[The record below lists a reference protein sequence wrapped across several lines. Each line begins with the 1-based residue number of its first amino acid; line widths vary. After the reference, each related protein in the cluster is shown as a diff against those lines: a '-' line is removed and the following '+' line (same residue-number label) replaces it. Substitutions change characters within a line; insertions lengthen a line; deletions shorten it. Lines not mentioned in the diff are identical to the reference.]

1 MQLKNGKSF
10 FVAVSLG
17 IISIALGSIAVVAQT
32 ELRPVDPITD
42 PGDCVG
48 PGCPRTHGLDGVAA
62 GAAAPARAGR
72 SLAPIV
78 DGGTCTGPGC
88 ARRAGNPAAASAAS
102 PAGAAAPAPPAAGWS
117 DGGVNVIV
125 VPVPRSPP
133 GTNGPNIIVVP
144 GTPVGP
150 SSPRSNV
157 DPDRQPASATTHV
170 VPQGG
175 TAVII
180 ADPSVAISQ
189 REQPRSAAA
198 AMPRHGAGPQTFDSG
213 LTDCD
218 IPFDE
223 LANRARSC
231 TAGPAA
237 AGRRCE
243 QYSLSQF
250 TEVVQMS
257 MYNSAA
263 GRWDA
268 LCTGTLISPQWVLT
282 AAHCL
287 IEDDPPSKRGA
298 NSGAD
303 LIMGAEELLQF
314 RITADNAVTLTAT
327 ERERKLSRAI
337 VYGRYGGSAKINDI
351 YYSDDLALLQLSSPY
366 PADPVETARL
376 ASPGGFLPDATIAG
390 YGFSN
395 ADQGTLGR
403 FNLTWPV
410 PLQKDAGGQYRFK
423 PGQGDRHRSAFCQGD
438 SGGPVLAGRN
448 RGCRRSDKSRE
459 FRPRYIQGVIS
470 YNTLVRPEFGSP
482 EMQWAHA
489 CMNAESMAMQD
500 VTINERRSWICERTD
515 LEAGGC

>member
-1 MQLKNGKSF
+1 MQLKIGKRF
-10 FVAVSLG
+10 FVAVALG
-17 IISIALGSIAVVAQT
+17 TISFVPGSIAVVAQT
-32 ELRPVDPITD
+32 GLRPVNPITD
-42 PGDCVG
+42 PGECVG
-48 PGCPRTHGLDGVAA
+48 PGCLRAHDAGAVAA
-62 GAAAPARAGR
+62 GAAAPARSG
-72 SLAPIV
+72 SGLAPDIV
-78 DGGTCTGPGC
+78 DSGICVGPGC
-88 ARRAGNPAAASAAS
+88 ARRSGNRAATSAAS
-102 PAGAAAPAPPAAGWS
+102 PAGAAAPPPPVAGS
-117 DGGVNVIV
+117 ADGGVNVIV
-125 VPVPRSPP
+125 VPATRNPL
-133 GTNGPNIIVVP
+133 GTKGPSIIVVP

-150 SSPRSNV
+150 PSPRSSV
-157 DPDRQPASATTHV
+157 DPDRQPAFATPHV
-170 VPQGG
+170 VPQGA

-180 ADPSVAISQ
+180 ADPNVAVSQ
-189 REQPRSAAA
+189 PAPAAA
-198 AMPRHGAGPQTFDSG
+198 AMPQHGAGPQTFDSG

-218 IPFDE
+218 ISFEE
-223 LANRARSC
+223 LATRAKSC
-231 TAGPAA
+231 TTGPTAA
-237 AGRRCE
+237 DRRCE

-257 MYNSAA
+257 QYNSAA

-287 IEDDPPSKRGA
+287 IGDDPPSTRGA
-298 NSGAD
+298 NPGAD
-303 LIMGAEELLQF
+303 LIMSAEDLVQF

-327 ERERKLSRAI
+327 ERERNLSRAI
-337 VYGRYGGSAKINDI
+337 VYDRYSGSAKTNNV
-351 YYSDDLALLQLSSPY
+351 YYADDLALLQLASPY
-366 PADPVETARL
+366 PADPVETVRL
-376 ASPGGFLPDATIAG
+376 ASPGGFVPDATIAG

-410 PLQKDAGGQYRFK
+410 PLQKDAGGQYKFK
-423 PGQGDRHRSAFCQGD
+423 PGQGDTHQSAFCQGD

-448 RGCRRSDKSRE
+448 RGCRRTDKSRE

-489 CMNAESMAMQD
+489 CMTAESMAMQD
-500 VTINERRSWICERTD
+500 VTIKERRNWICERTD